1 MKRELES
8 LTIKNLE
15 INSDKK
21 VCVCVSGEDDFTKNV
36 KTMFEGLF
44 ETLDL
49 EDSFSSLRLKDDVV
63 TMSKTHPDDEFDPYV
78 GSALAICYN
87 LFGSKT
93 QFYKYVDSA
102 MKECDTKREYKQQKD
117 IYKKIKNS
125 TKVEES
131 STTKRGRGR
140 PRKDSK

>member
-1 MKRELES
+1 MKRELDS

-15 INSDKK
+15 INQDKK

-36 KTMFEGLF
+36 KTTFKDIFEIFGL
-44 ETLDL
+44 DS
-49 EDSFSSLRLKDDVV
+49 SFSSLKLKDDVV

-93 QFYKYVDSA
+93 QFYKYVDSVIE
-102 MKECDTKREYKQQKD
+102 ECNTKRKHKQQKD

-125 TKVEES
+125 TQVEES
-131 STTKRGRGR
+131 STPKRGRGR
-140 PRKDSK
+140 PRKELK

>member
-1 MKRELES
+1 MKKELDS
-8 LTIKNLE
+8 FTIKNLE
-15 INSDKK
+15 INPDKK
-21 VCVCVSGEDDFTKNV
+21 VCVCVSGEDDFTKN
-36 KTMFEGLF
+36 
-44 ETLDL
+44 
-49 EDSFSSLRLKDDVV
+49 LKIKFRSVFDWLPEAGEYLKAREDVV

-93 QFYKYVDSA
+93 QFYKYVDSVI
-102 MKECDTKREYKQQKD
+102 KECDTKRELKQQKD

-125 TKVEES
+125 SKVEGS